1 MRTLRG
7 IGFTLEQTA
16 NKHNDVQS
24 VRRCCIYIISSL
36 GSGMV
41 IKSYDKSVI
50 RSSGNEC
57 DESTSVK
64 INSLSPSLPLICHAT
79 QLNEFSFSTDNIHQS
94 SHIVSQKTT
103 CQRLSLFTVWPAVPR
118 VFSCYRIYDVYEPE
132 EIDNLVEKEI
142 VVIEAMLWGKSF
154 SVICWLFFLL
164 FPYCFYNKKQSECWK
179 EQPNVLLK
187 DKSSM
192 SRGTAG
198 LKVEVIAMFM
208 YCEVFLTQLT
218 LC

>member
-64 INSLSPSLPLICHAT
+64 INSLSPSLPLICHET
-79 QLNEFSFSTDNIHQS
+79 QLNEFSFSTDNIDIFSPKRQHAGVCLYLQYDLQSPVS
-94 SHIVSQKTT
+94 SHVIEYMMFMSQK
-103 CQRLSLFTVWPAVPR
+103 RS
-118 VFSCYRIYDVYEPE
+118 I
-132 EIDNLVEKEI
+132 I
-142 VVIEAMLWGKSF
+142 
-154 SVICWLFFLL
+154 
-164 FPYCFYNKKQSECWK
+164 
-179 EQPNVLLK
+179 
-187 DKSSM
+187 
-192 SRGTAG
+192 
-198 LKVEVIAMFM
+198 
-208 YCEVFLTQLT
+208 
-218 LC
+218 